1 MFQADGSP
9 GVVDQ
14 SQFMVTNKVSY
25 QMNPSQRFVLF
36 DYYQRLIKDDP
47 VTVDQ
52 GYETKQNNF
61 QPQHTMKVEW
71 QGVKG
76 NSLVASLQVSRWR
89 STSLITFEE
98 RVPENGGHWHSRITC
113 RE

>member
-1 MFQADGSP
+1 
-9 GVVDQ
+9 
-14 SQFMVTNKVSY
+14 MVTNKVSY
-25 QMNPSQRFVLF
+25 QMNPSHRFVLF

-89 STSLITFEE
+89 VHVTHNIRGTGPRERSTS
-98 RVPENGGHWHSRITC
+98 SRITF
-113 RE
+113 RD